1 MPSKL
6 KAVLFDI
13 DDTLFDRELSQV
25 LSLDQIVEKYPVLFD
40 KTDRTI
46 LWQAWMESGRLTDV
60 DFVAGRFDRGDRSRY
75 FLKLLNL
82 PGEIADE
89 LTRLYLKYYPNLN
102 VPIEGALPLIH
113 ELLRSVK
120 VGVIS
125 NSLPDV
131 QYRKIETLGLTDLL
145 SCTVLSEEFGIR
157 KPDPRIFQHAS
168 ELLKVQTSE
177 CLFVGDSF
185 SADVIGAK
193 AAGMLVCWFNRHSSP
208 LPPTPQSRPDYI
220 IGSLTDLVP
229 LLERDGLII

>member
-1 MPSKL
+1 LPINL

-25 LSLDQIVEKYPVLFD
+25 LSLDYFIEKYPAIFS

-46 LWQAWMESGRLTDV
+46 LWQAWVESGRLTDV
-60 DFVAGRFDRGDRSRY
+60 DLVAGRFDRGARSRY

-89 LTRLYLKYYPNLN
+89 LTRLYLEYYPTLN
-102 VPIEGALPLIH
+102 VPMEGALPLIH
-113 ELLRSVK
+113 QLLRSVK
-120 VGVIS
+120 AGVIS

-131 QYRKIETLGLTDLL
+131 QYGKLRTLGLTDLL
-145 SCTVLSEEFGIR
+145 SCIVLSEEFGIR
-157 KPDPRIFQHAS
+157 KPDPRIFQHAA

-185 SADVIGAK
+185 SADIVGAK
-193 AAGMLVCWFNRHSSP
+193 AAGMLACWLKHGDSS
-208 LPPTPQSRPDYI
+208 LPGNSQCQPDFTI
-220 IGSLTDLVP
+220 NSLTE
-229 LLERDGLII
+229 LLPALGNDRLAH

>member
-1 MPSKL
+1 LPTKL

-25 LSLDQIVEKYPVLFD
+25 LSLDHFVEKYPVIFN
-40 KTDRTI
+40 KTDRVI
-46 LWQAWMESGRLTDV
+46 LWQAWMESDRLNDV
-60 DFVAGRFDRGDRSRY
+60 DFVAGRFDRGARSRY

-82 PGEIADE
+82 PAEIADE
-89 LTRLYLKYYPNLN
+89 LTRLYLEYYPTLK

-131 QYRKIETLGLTDLL
+131 QYRKIQSLGLTNLL
-145 SCTVLSEEFGIR
+145 SCIVLSEELGIR
-157 KPDPRIFQHAS
+157 KPDLRVFQHAAG
-168 ELLKVQTSE
+168 LLRVQSSE

-185 SADVIGAK
+185 SSDVVGAK
-193 AAGMLVCWFNRHSSP
+193 SAGMLACWLKRKPTSSP
-208 LPPTPQSRPDYI
+208 SWEAKPDYI
-220 IGSLTDLVP
+220 IESLTELLPILQENDL
-229 LLERDGLII
+229 ISK

>member
-1 MPSKL
+1 LPTKL

-25 LSLDQIVEKYPVLFD
+25 LSLDHFVEKYPVIFN
-40 KTDRTI
+40 KSDRTI

-60 DFVAGRFDRGDRSRY
+60 DFVAGRFDRGARSRY

-82 PGEIADE
+82 PNEIADD
-89 LTRLYLKYYPNLN
+89 LTRLYLEYYPTLK

-113 ELLRSVK
+113 QLLRSVK

-131 QYRKIETLGLTDLL
+131 QYRKIQTLGLTNLL
-145 SCTVLSEEFGIR
+145 SCIVLSEELGIR
-157 KPDPRIFQHAS
+157 KPDPRVFQHAAG
-168 ELLKVQTSE
+168 LLRVQSPE

-193 AAGMLVCWFNRHSSP
+193 AAGMQACWLNRHASP
-208 LPPTPQSRPDYI
+208 LPPAPQPRPDYVI
-220 IGSLTDLVP
+220 SSLTHLVP
-229 LLERDGLII
+229 ILERDGLFI